1 VVTSIS
7 GLSSTIMQA
16 LQEDD
21 RTRGAII
28 DVTASGGVVTLS
40 GDVASE
46 AIRMAAEEIARQQPG
61 VVQVI
66 NELRVR

>member
-1 VVTSIS
+1 MVTSIS

-46 AIRMAAEEIARQQPG
+46 TIRMAAEEIARQQPG

>member
-1 VVTSIS
+1 MATSIS

-21 RTRGAII
+21 RTRGSII
-28 DVTASGGVVTLS
+28 EVATTGGVVTLS
-40 GDVASE
+40 GDVKTE

>member
-1 VVTSIS
+1 MVTSIS